1 MATRVA
7 IFGASG
13 YSGIELVRWLSR
25 HPSVEIAGISSDK
38 WAGRRIADA
47 VLGCGSPLAFEPHD
61 VVLTKP
67 ADLAFLA
74 TPAEVSAALAPKLL
88 DRGVR
93 VVDLSGA
100 FRLRDP
106 ASYPLFYGFEHPRPE
121 LLAESYYGLP
131 ELVGPPDRSVRLVAN
146 PGCYATA
153 AALAITPLV
162 RAQLVEPGRAVM
174 LDGKSGTSGAG
185 RKADEA
191 FSFTEVA
198 PTIRPYRVVG
208 HQHVPEIE
216 QTSGVL
222 VSFVPHLVP
231 LARGLIVTAQA
242 PLALGKSLDDVRV
255 AFEAAYA
262 ASAFVKVV
270 SGPPELSRTLHTNF
284 AELGFA
290 VDARTRTV
298 IVMAALDNLVKGAAG
313 QAIQNMNA
321 ILGIEETTALAALG
335 K

>member
-174 LDGKSGTSGAG
+174 LDGKSGT
-185 RKADEA
+185 
-191 FSFTEVA
+191 
-198 PTIRPYRVVG
+198 TIRPYRVVG